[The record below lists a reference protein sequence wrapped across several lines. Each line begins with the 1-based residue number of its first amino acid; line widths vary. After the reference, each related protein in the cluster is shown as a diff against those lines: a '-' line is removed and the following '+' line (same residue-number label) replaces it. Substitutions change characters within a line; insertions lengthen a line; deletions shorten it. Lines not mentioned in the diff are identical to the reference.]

1 MKHAIPLLFST
12 LFLLTGCGSDNDDN
26 DSGGGGGGGGTS
38 NTAPEA
44 IDDEVSAQSA
54 TELSIDVLENDSDA
68 DGDTLEITDV
78 SDPENG
84 NATIDGGVILYTSN
98 DGYTGSDTFTYTI
111 SDGEDEASAEVL
123 VTVEQTVSVRGK
135 VVDSPIADAVVTV
148 SLGGETYT
156 TTADADGNYTLDV
169 TFSDGTELLTI
180 TAAGAAENDQEYV
193 ELVSA
198 MPSLAS
204 LSEAAGDDGIL
215 ERDEAAGTNV
225 TNVTTAGYTLMLEA
239 SGGEPPADDEALSV
253 AQEAVDPNELLEVSA
268 VIKLIIDNDSFSLP
282 EGNESILDLIAN
294 VESYNAYVE
303 EVEATDPEALENV
316 VEEII
321 NDPELVEQQ
330 ENPTLPAFYLPTSA
344 TRPGFVSRSYEV
356 LVFEDDGT
364 GMVVSPENNSEG
376 SSSAFSWELAED
388 GFYTLTYEN
397 PVEFTSFPS
406 VQGVTDDPDILAAY
420 EAAGVNQVQATYSE
434 TGKRFK
440 VITKGNRQDSI
451 REEYSQ
457 TITYQP
463 LEWEGETY
471 QIPPDENEYTAN
483 LVYLNGDNLDLIPM
497 EQEQLV
503 GTWAINMLGQFGAE
517 ESFDRFASDMVTFNE
532 DGTFSALYTGVEGTW
547 ELTEDGSVDMFYGDI
562 DQSVEFFNQV
572 GELYA
577 ALVGAETS
585 DGNLVASYN
594 RVVKQNPE
602 LEIAETDFLTDADE
616 FWLGHINSWTKSSWN
631 EELDIPKVNQYWG
644 WQFNS
649 GTVGYNVY
657 LYCQEPNEEG
667 LCVHGETTQ
676 QLVITPV
683 DWFADTP
690 EQELEIVRFGDCAVD
705 VCLTRHW
712 DILQETDDGWIY
724 VLEFDFYDNVPGNG
738 ESDMSE
744 IGGAYH
750 RVNMMEKRQLPD
762 DLTNSDM
769 GATATAV
776 SVELSDRIERLSFLP
791 RNERSTGSPM
801 K

>member
-26 DSGGGGGGGGTS
+26 DSGGGGGGGTS

-44 IDDEVSAQSA
+44 VDDEVSAQSA

-84 NATIDGGVILYTSN
+84 SATIDGGVILYTSN

-111 SDGEDEASAEVL
+111 SDGEDEASAEVF
-123 VTVEQTVSVRGK
+123 VTVEQTVSVSGK
-135 VVDSPIADAVVTV
+135 VVDSPIAGAAVSVTV
-148 SLGGETYT
+148 GGETYT
-156 TTADADGNYTLDV
+156 TTADADGNYVLDV
-169 TFSDGTELLTI
+169 TFTDGTELLTL
-180 TAAGAAENDQEYV
+180 TAQGSEENNQGYV
-193 ELVSA
+193 ELMSA
-198 MPSLAS
+198 MSSMASLA
-204 LSEAAGDDGIL
+204 EAAGEDGIL
-215 ERDEAAGTNV
+215 DRSEAAGTNV
-225 TNVTTAGYTLMLEA
+225 TNVTTASYTLMLDA

-282 EGNESILDLIAN
+282 EGAESTLDLIAN

-303 EVEATDPEALENV
+303 EVETTDPEALNNV

-330 ENPTLPAFYLPTSA
+330 EDPTLPEFYLPTSA

-364 GMVVSPENNSEG
+364 GMVISPGYNSEG
-376 SSSAFSWELAED
+376 SNSAFSWELAED

-406 VQGVTDDPDILAAY
+406 VQGVTDDPGILAAY

-457 TITYQP
+457 TVTYAP

-471 QIPPDENEYTAN
+471 QISPDQNEYTSN

-503 GTWAINMLGQFGAE
+503 GTWAVNVLGQFGTD
-517 ESFDRFASDMVTFNE
+517 ESFNRFASDMVTFNE

-547 ELTEDGSVDMFYGDI
+547 ELTEDGSVDMLYGDV

-577 ALVGAETS
+577 ALVGAETP

-602 LEIAETDFLTDADE
+602 LEVTEADFLTNADE
-616 FWLGHINSWTKSSWN
+616 FWLGHINSWVQASWN
-631 EELDIPKVNQYWG
+631 EELDIPNVDQYWG
-644 WQFNS
+644 WQFDS
-649 GTVGYNVY
+649 GTIGHNVY
-657 LYCQEPNEEG
+657 LYCEAPNEEG
-667 LCVHGETTQ
+667 FCEHGETS
-676 QLVITPV
+676 QLLWVNPV
-683 DWFADTP
+683 DWFLDSP
-690 EQELEIVRFGDCAVD
+690 EQELEIVRLGDCTVD

-712 DILQETDDGWIY
+712 DILQEADDGWIY
-724 VLEFDFYDNVPGNG
+724 VLEFDFYDYVPGNG
-738 ESDMSE
+738 EADMSE

-762 DLTNSDM
+762 GLANSDM
-769 GATATAV
+769 GATATAA

-791 RNERSTGSPM
+791 RNERATGSSM